1 MSERLDIHP
10 ATPDEIVAAHTNVYD
25 VWSQGRSPEAH
36 LRYRLE
42 SPTHSRARWYVGTLD
57 GRVVTSLGCYPIRF
71 RIEGEDL
78 PGIAIGSV
86 HTLSEVRG
94 RGFAPQLIDWV
105 ERDNRNAAL
114 SVLFSDIQPE
124 YYARIGYVLCPSLEG
139 WVDPQSSPLPLWE
152 RVVHEVSR
160 VRGQSVDEPIHRL
173 VPFDPQARL
182 ADMQRLYAEYHGAA
196 PLSVSRNADYWNMM
210 LEKFATDT
218 FHALTAT
225 DSNTWL
231 GYLRIGRKDDAWRIT
246 DYALA
251 DQSDSLAEAMY
262 AAFLT
267 AARAG
272 GATRAG
278 GWLPDSPAA
287 KKHFS
292 LTPRRTEITMFKPL
306 AWRGSLSSAA
316 IAATS
321 RMAELDHV

>member
-1 MSERLDIHP
+1 MSDRLDIHP
-10 ATPDEIVAAHTNVYD
+10 ASPDEITAAHGNVYD

-94 RGFAPQLIDWV
+94 RGFAPQLINWV
-105 ERDNRNAAL
+105 ERDNRAAAL

-124 YYARIGYVLCPSLEG
+124 YYARIGYTLCPSLEG
-139 WVDPQSSPLPLWE
+139 WVDPQTCPLPSWE
-152 RVVHEVSR
+152 RAAHGVSR
-160 VRGQSVDEPIHRL
+160 VRGSSGDPTAYRL
-173 VPFDPQARL
+173 VPFDPRARL
-182 ADMQRLYAEYHGAA
+182 ADMQRLYADYHGAA
-196 PLSVSRNADYWNMM
+196 PLSVSRNTDYWTMM

-218 FHALTAT
+218 FHALTAA
-225 DSNTWL
+225 DSEAWL
-231 GYLRIGRKDDAWRIT
+231 GYVRIGRKDNTWRIT

-251 DQSDSLAEAMY
+251 DQTEELAEALY
-262 AAFLT
+262 AAFLA
-267 AARAG
+267 AARTG
-272 GATRAG
+272 GAKRAG
-278 GWLPDSPAA
+278 GWLPDSAA
-287 KKHFS
+287 AIKFFP

-306 AWRGSLSSAA
+306 AWSGPLSPAA
-316 IAATS
+316 IAAAS
-321 RMAELDHV
+321 RVAELDHV